1 MATDAL
7 GRNTLVLTFIADGAI
22 AANHFVGPEAVDGT
36 SAIGT
41 SGAAVGGVCRDSV
54 SDGQVGDKIIDGS
67 AFLLTS
73 ANLAAGDPVACD
85 TGGTARKAT
94 TTDVQVGVA
103 LKNTNSGEYAEI
115 HLGNAGIF

>member
-22 AANHFVGPEAVDGT
+22 AANHFVLPEAVDGT
-36 SAIGT
+36 SAIGIT
-41 SGAAVGGVCRDSV
+41 WRSAAFFAMHFRVSRDKIV
-54 SDGQVGDKIIDGS
+54 DGQVS
-67 AFLLTS
+67 LTS
-73 ANLAAGDPVACD
+73 ANLHRRPSGD

-94 TTDVQVGVA
+94 TTDVQAGVA
-103 LKNTNSGEYAEI
+103 LTNTNSGAYAEI